1 MADNRLNT
9 FLPNR
14 SVMGAKMLQRPADP
28 YLRQQAPEVYGALS
42 GLMGT
47 APDQQ
52 GSVLD
57 PNTARAR
64 AGAEIGF
71 PLGTALQMLP
81 FFGPAK
87 TGAMVVGRAGERL
100 AERAVPQIMERGGM
114 GAEMLQGM
122 SRGTVS
128 PMDVYHGSPYKFDR
142 FNASKIGSGEGA
154 QVYGHGLYFAEV
166 PEVAK
171 GYQTAL
177 AGKDGTATGHAA
189 QVVNVYGGDYEK
201 ALKHLK
207 SIQPAP
213 GETTFSGE
221 SHELIRDAI
230 KAIQSGAYKSADKGS
245 FYKVDLPDAQIAK
258 MLDWDKPLSEQSKE
272 VQAAMDRAFQLHLG
286 RTPQVNKDT
295 FTGAQAYEMLTGGT
309 SGMQGYENIAAQGSK
324 ALRQAGIPGIKYL
337 DQQSRN
343 AGGWHLTSPDNTVRG
358 KWMLKSSDYNSN
370 GVFFDTQQEAQSALK
385 EKLGKETRNF
395 VTFPGEEKSLTI
407 LERNGQPSR
416 NSLNSFI
423 R

>member
-1 MADNRLNT
+1 
-9 FLPNR
+9 
-14 SVMGAKMLQRPADP
+14 MGAKMLQRPSEP
-28 YLRQQAPEVYGALS
+28 YLRQQFPEVYGALS

-47 APDQQ
+47 APDEQ

-71 PLGTALQMLP
+71 PLGTALQVMPFAKPAAAGVKALGPTAGRMAEGYLQRTGGILP
-81 FFGPAK
+81 
-87 TGAMVVGRAGERL
+87 L
-100 AERAVPQIMERGGM
+100 
-114 GAEMLQGM
+114 
-122 SRGTVS
+122 
-128 PMDVYHGSPYKFDR
+128 DVYHGSPYKFDA
-142 FNASKIGSGEGA
+142 FDASKIGSGEGA

-166 PEVAK
+166 PDVAK
-171 GYQTAL
+171 GYQATLGHKGALDLEHEAIQRGIPLSREAQIELMRQSMRDMPPKITVKNLQNANIEARSLDEDKL
-177 AGKDGTATGHAA
+177 AGLVKD
-189 QVVNVYGGDYEK
+189 YK
-201 ALKHLK
+201 
-207 SIQPAP
+207 
-213 GETTFSGE
+213 E
-221 SHELIRDAI
+221 S
-230 KAIQSGAYKSADKGS
+230 KQGS
-245 FYKVDLPDAQIAK
+245 LYKVDLPDEQIAK
-258 MLDWDKPLSEQSKE
+258 MLDWDKPLSQQSKE

-286 RTPQVNKDT
+286 RIPQVNKDT

-370 GVFFDTQQEAQSALK
+370 GVFFDTQQEAQAALK
-385 EKLGKETRNF
+385 EKLGNETRNF
-395 VTFPGEEKSLTI
+395 VTFPGEEQSLTI
-407 LERNGQPSR
+407 LERNGQPSQ

-423 R
+423 Q

>member
-14 SVMGAKMLQRPADP
+14 SVMGAKMLQRPSEP
-28 YLRQQAPEVYGALS
+28 YLRQQFPEVYGALS

-47 APDQQ
+47 APDEQ

-71 PLGTALQMLP
+71 PLGTALQVMPFAKPAAAGVKALGPTAGRMAEGYLQRTGGILP
-81 FFGPAK
+81 
-87 TGAMVVGRAGERL
+87 L
-100 AERAVPQIMERGGM
+100 
-114 GAEMLQGM
+114 
-122 SRGTVS
+122 
-128 PMDVYHGSPYKFDR
+128 DVYHGSPYKFDA
-142 FNASKIGSGEGA
+142 FDASKIGSGEGA

-166 PEVAK
+166 PDVAK
-171 GYQTAL
+171 GYQATLGHKGALDLEHEAIQRGIPLSREAQIELMRQSMRDMPPKITVKNLQNANIEARSLDEDKL
-177 AGKDGTATGHAA
+177 AGLVKD
-189 QVVNVYGGDYEK
+189 YK
-201 ALKHLK
+201 
-207 SIQPAP
+207 
-213 GETTFSGE
+213 E
-221 SHELIRDAI
+221 S
-230 KAIQSGAYKSADKGS
+230 KQGS
-245 FYKVDLPDAQIAK
+245 LYKVDLPDEQIAK
-258 MLDWDKPLSEQSKE
+258 MLDWDKPLSQQSKE

-286 RTPQVNKDT
+286 RIPQVNKDT

-370 GVFFDTQQEAQSALK
+370 GVFFDTQQEAQAALK
-385 EKLGKETRNF
+385 EKLGNETRNF
-395 VTFPGEEKSLTI
+395 VTFPGEEQSLTI
-407 LERNGQPSR
+407 LERNGQPSQ

-423 R
+423 Q